1 VGPATVWSVEQVA
14 VVAPSPRALAA
25 AESAAVLVRW
35 RSPGAD
41 EHALWGRYAGTT
53 AEPYD
58 VAVDHTRAQWRCS
71 CPSRRRP
78 CKHVLGLLLLW
89 ARQLVPVGV
98 APPTVVGWLATLE
111 ERAAADPAPARAAT
125 DEAPGRAADE
135 GPPGEEPPPVGD
147 TPEGPVGDPPSVGR
161 DERVARMR
169 EGLRELDRWIE
180 DRVRTGLSDPALA
193 RYDTWDHLA
202 ARLVDARAGALAN
215 RVRRLAG
222 LVGAGPDWHER
233 VLAELAVLHLL
244 AQGGLRIGDLPAD
257 LADPVALSSG
267 WQARRADVL
276 AGVPDTDHWI
286 VAGRS
291 DTREDRIEVRRTWLW
306 GRHHQRW
313 AMVLSFAAFRQSLDD
328 SLVVGQ
334 SFTGDLH
341 RYPGDGLR
349 ALVGVPPL
357 PDVVPVRPEGTTV
370 AEACE
375 LIGAALAREPWI
387 ERHAVTVRAR
397 PAPVGSTWV
406 LTDATGSLPLLAD
419 PGTLAV
425 LVAATH
431 DGPEPPAVTVE
442 WCADGVGP
450 LTVHLPDRALD
461 LGPRADP
468 SFVA

>member
-1 VGPATVWSVEQVA
+1 MWSVEQVA
-14 VVAPSPRALAA
+14 AVAPSPRAFAA
-25 AESAAVLVRW
+25 AEAAAVAARW
-35 RSPGAD
+35 RSIGSD
-41 EHALWGRYAGTT
+41 DRALWGRYAGTT
-53 AEPYD
+53 SEPYD
-58 VAVDHTRAQWRCS
+58 VAVDHTLAQWRCS

-89 ARQLVPVGV
+89 SRQLVPVAT
-98 APPTVVGWLATLE
+98 APPTVTGWTATLDA
-111 ERAAADPAPARAAT
+111 RAAAADAADSVPAPSPSPVLG
-125 DEAPGRAADE
+125 PGGDL
-135 GPPGEEPPPVGD
+135 GPDGGGVPSGEPPSPAA
-147 TPEGPVGDPPSVGR
+147 SR

-180 DRVRTGLSDPALA
+180 DRVRTGLADPALA

-222 LVGAGPDWHER
+222 LVGVGADWHER

-244 AQGGLRIGDLPAD
+244 AQGGLRIGALPAE
-257 LADPVALSSG
+257 LADPVALASG
-267 WQARRADVL
+267 WQARRDDVL
-276 AGVPDTDHWI
+276 AGVPDTDRWI

-291 DTREDRIEVRRTWLW
+291 DVREDRIEVRRLWLW
-306 GRHHQRW
+306 GVHTQRW
-313 AMVLSFAAFRQSLDD
+313 AMVLSFAAFRQRLDD

-334 SFTGDLH
+334 AVAGDLH

-349 ALVGVPPL
+349 ALLGDPTLAEEGEGCECCEAPP
-357 PDVVPVRPEGTTV
+357 GGSV
-370 AEACE
+370 AEACA

-397 PAPVGSTWV
+397 PALAGSTWV
-406 LTDATGSLPLLAD
+406 LGDRSGTLPLVVD
-419 PGTLAV
+419 PATLAV
-425 LVAATH
+425 LLAATH
-431 DGPEPPAVTVE
+431 EGPEPPALTVE
-442 WCADGVGP
+442 WTAQGVVP

-468 SFVA
+468 SFLG